1 MKFRF
6 LSLSLLLGLSGPWPA
21 WAQAA
26 GKSSAAASIEPVA
39 AVDAPAVEPGP
50 QRSAL
55 WQAVEAGRHPAPSAG
70 VAQDRRLTP
79 EQRLELRHQVRQAWE
94 RADASQS
101 VSTAEPAVARP

>member
-6 LSLSLLLGLSGPWPA
+6 LFLSLLLGWSGPWPV

-26 GKSSAAASIEPVA
+26 GESSPAAPVEPMVV
-39 AVDAPAVEPGP
+39 VDAPAVDPGP

-55 WQAVEAGRHPAPSAG
+55 WRAVEAGRRQVPSSG

-94 RADASQS
+94 RADVSQS
-101 VSTAEPAVARP
+101 ASPAGPTSAQP